1 MIYNWRWFISKK
13 LRESREEY
21 KQVSKLLEAQRDLL
35 KPQAIEDIESCLISL
50 NQESK
55 GAINHESFKEAREE
69 LLKTAEQKLIAYPDA
84 QYRDWIEMFLVVAT
98 LVLTF
103 RAFFFQ
109 PFKIPTGSMQP
120 TLYGITAI
128 DLNKIEPEQLKA
140 TVRNGLLNIDGDFF
154 TKNDIGRT
162 IAFKNGNSAK
172 IIKVNSSDEIL
183 IKPNLTVSDQ
193 SFHLEPANKPNIK
206 QKIVN
211 FLRGIS
217 HHTLKAT
224 DNWTLRNI
232 HPPKTIIPLIS
243 KQTIEFVDESGKT
256 INKTIWFP
264 PIRGADPM
272 LKMPG
277 TYDPRSDR
285 PFISKYEFKEGE
297 NVFNF
302 QLKTGDHLFVNRMT
316 YNFRKPKRGD
326 ISVFTI
332 SQDSIPSQSL
342 NAPAKETFYIK
353 RLVGLGGENIY
364 LGTDHQL
371 VVNNSRVDS
380 TYQGFEFLYSFPKDL
395 DTNGTNVWRIP
406 RNMPTD
412 SVYSGH
418 LPMPGFNYGQKI
430 SVSTNHYLMFGD
442 NSINSLDSRA
452 WGELPQEN
460 VIGHSSFVYWPPLS
474 PRFGW
479 SHR

>member
-1 MIYNWRWFISKK
+1 MIYNWRWFISKR
-13 LRESREEY
+13 LREAREEY

-35 KPQAIEDIESCLISL
+35 KPQAIEEIEFCLKKL
-50 NQESK
+50 NQESR
-55 GAINHESFKEAREE
+55 GEINHETFKEAREE
-69 LLKTAEQKLIAYPDA
+69 LLKTAEQKLLAYPDA

-128 DLNKIEPEQLKA
+128 DLNKIESEQLKA
-140 TVRNGLLNIDGDFF
+140 TARDGLLNIDGDFF
-154 TKNDIGRT
+154 SKNDTGRT
-162 IAFKNGNSAK
+162 ISFKNGNSA
-172 IIKVNSSDEIL
+172 IITKVNSSDEIL
-183 IKPNLTVSDQ
+183 IKPSLNTSDQ
-193 SFHLEPANKPNIK
+193 SFRLEPANKPNIK
-206 QKIVN
+206 QKIIN
-211 FLRGIS
+211 FFRGIS
-217 HHTLKAT
+217 HYSLKASG
-224 DNWTLRNI
+224 NWSLINI
-232 HPPKTIIPLIS
+232 QPPKTIIPFIS
-243 KQTIEFVDESGKT
+243 KQTIEFVDESGNS

-264 PIRGADPM
+264 PIRGTDPM

-277 TYDPRSDR
+277 TYDPRSNR
-285 PFISKYEFKEGE
+285 PFISKYEFEKGE

-332 SQDSIPSQSL
+332 SQDSIPSKSL

-353 RLVGLGGENIY
+353 RLVGLGGESIH

-380 TYQGFEFLYSFPKDL
+380 THRGFEFLYSFSKDL
-395 DTNGTNVWRIP
+395 DTNGTNIWRIP
-406 RNMPTD
+406 RNAPTD

-418 LPMPGFNYGQKI
+418 LPMPGFHYGQTI
-430 SVSTNHYLMFGD
+430 NVTPNHYLMFGD

>member
-1 MIYNWRWFISKK
+1 MIYNWRWFISKR
-13 LRESREEY
+13 LREAREEY

-35 KPQAIEDIESCLISL
+35 KPQAIEEIEFCLKKL
-50 NQESK
+50 NQESR
-55 GAINHESFKEAREE
+55 GEINHETFKEAREE
-69 LLKTAEQKLIAYPDA
+69 LLKTAEQKLLAYPDA

-128 DLNKIEPEQLKA
+128 DLNKIESEQLKA
-140 TVRNGLLNIDGDFF
+140 TARDGLLNIDGDFF
-154 TKNDIGRT
+154 SKNDTGRT
-162 IAFKNGNSAK
+162 ISFKNGNSA
-172 IIKVNSSDEIL
+172 IITKVNSSDEIL
-183 IKPNLTVSDQ
+183 IKPSLNTSDQ
-193 SFHLEPANKPNIK
+193 SFRLEPANKPNIK
-206 QKIVN
+206 QKIIN
-211 FLRGIS
+211 FFRGIS
-217 HHTLKAT
+217 HYSLKASG
-224 DNWTLRNI
+224 NWSLINI
-232 HPPKTIIPLIS
+232 QPPKTIIPFIS
-243 KQTIEFVDESGKT
+243 KQTIEFVDESGNS

-264 PIRGADPM
+264 PIRGTDPM

-277 TYDPRSDR
+277 TYDPRSNR
-285 PFISKYEFKEGE
+285 PFISKYEFEKGE

-332 SQDSIPSQSL
+332 SQDSIPSKSL

-353 RLVGLGGENIY
+353 RLVGLGGESIH

-380 TYQGFEFLYSFPKDL
+380 THRGFEFLYSFSKDL
-395 DTNGTNVWRIP
+395 DTNGTNIWRIP
-406 RNMPTD
+406 RNAPTD

-418 LPMPGFNYGQKI
+418 LPMPGFHYGQTI
-430 SVSTNHYLMFGD
+430 NVTPNHYLIFGD

>member
-1 MIYNWRWFISKK
+1 MIYNWRWFISKR
-13 LRESREEY
+13 LREAREEY

-35 KPQAIEDIESCLISL
+35 KPQAIEEIESCLKKL
-50 NQESK
+50 NQESR
-55 GAINHESFKEAREE
+55 GAINHETFKEAREE
-69 LLKTAEQKLIAYPDA
+69 LLKTAEQKLLAYPDA

-128 DLNKIEPEQLKA
+128 DLNKIESEQLKA
-140 TVRNGLLNIDGDFF
+140 TARDGLLNIDGDFF
-154 TKNDIGRT
+154 SKNDTGRT
-162 IAFKNGNSAK
+162 ISFKNGNSA
-172 IIKVNSSDEIL
+172 IITKVNSSDEIL
-183 IKPNLTVSDQ
+183 IKPSLNASDQ
-193 SFHLEPANKPNIK
+193 SFRLEPANKPNIK
-206 QKIVN
+206 QKIIN
-211 FLRGIS
+211 FFRGIS
-217 HHTLKAT
+217 HYSLKASG
-224 DNWTLRNI
+224 NWSLINI
-232 HPPKTIIPLIS
+232 QPPKTIIPFIS
-243 KQTIEFVDESGKT
+243 KQTIEFVDELGNS

-264 PIRGADPM
+264 PIRGTDPM

-277 TYDPRSDR
+277 TYDPRSNR
-285 PFISKYEFKEGE
+285 PFISKYEFEKGE

-332 SQDSIPSQSL
+332 SQDSIPSKSL

-353 RLVGLGGENIY
+353 RLVGLGGESIH

-380 TYQGFEFLYSFPKDL
+380 THRGFEFLYSFSKDL
-395 DTNGTNVWRIP
+395 DTNGTNIWRIP
-406 RNMPTD
+406 RNAPTD

-418 LPMPGFNYGQKI
+418 LPMPGFHYGQTI
-430 SVSTNHYLMFGD
+430 NVTPNHYLMFGD